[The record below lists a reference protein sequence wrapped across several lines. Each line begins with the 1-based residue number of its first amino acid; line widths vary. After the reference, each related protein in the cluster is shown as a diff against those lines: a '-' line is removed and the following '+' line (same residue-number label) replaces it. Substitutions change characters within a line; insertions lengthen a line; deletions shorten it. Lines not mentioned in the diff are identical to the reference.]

1 MNRAFSFLQGPIK
14 TEMTAVTRHDVSDGT
29 VPSSRRVLIHWTT
42 SHTMNVTRH
51 KISVS
56 PVAPPCG
63 DVGGGVGECVIR
75 RGESG
80 FDEQI
85 LSLELD
91 LGVKYVVSV
100 VTTNC
105 GMQSGRESDPIIITL
120 DCECFNTTHTHSQ
133 VLNEPLLLSLYTQ
146 TQLLQTAMHCHT
158 IEMVLS
164 SILKQLGR
172 GFYR

>member
-1 MNRAFSFLQGPIK
+1 
-14 TEMTAVTRHDVSDGT
+14 MTAATRHDVSDGT
-29 VPSSRRVLIHWTT
+29 VPLSRRVLIHWTT

-80 FDEQI
+80 FDEQT

-91 LGVKYVVSV
+91 LGVEYMVSV
-100 VTTNC
+100 GTTNC
-105 GMQSGRESDPIIITL
+105 GTQSGRESDPIIITL
-120 DCECFNTTHTHSQ
+120 DCEFQYYTHSQ
-133 VLNEPLLLSLYTQ
+133 
-146 TQLLQTAMHCHT
+146 
-158 IEMVLS
+158 S
-164 SILKQLGR
+164 SA
-172 GFYR
+172 